1 MVKLHLLRAIRE
13 HASHKR
19 HLEFVGN
26 VVVRGPFKW
35 YHTKYK
41 SHLPKDLIHTTLT
54 EENF

>member
-1 MVKLHLLRAIRE
+1 MVKQHLLRAIRE
-13 HASHKR
+13 HVSHKR